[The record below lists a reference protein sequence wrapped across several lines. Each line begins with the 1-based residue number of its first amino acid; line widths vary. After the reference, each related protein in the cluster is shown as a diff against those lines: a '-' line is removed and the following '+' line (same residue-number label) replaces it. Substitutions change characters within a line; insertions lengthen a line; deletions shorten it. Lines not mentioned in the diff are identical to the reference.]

1 MKRTIKYMKGLTL
14 NIYAVPEH
22 MMSKQPTA
30 HERMIITQNTVP
42 EHTNCTQP
50 TVPQHM
56 NRTQKYLS
64 A

>member
-42 EHTNCTQP
+42 EHTKYTQP
-50 TVPQHM
+50 TVP
-56 NRTQKYLS
+56 
-64 A
+64 